1 MGPPQSAG
9 GQLRAGCEKAPGAW
23 AGLSGAP
30 LLGVVFG
37 LGFSACTGPA
47 LAAIQTLGTSILP
60 GDGAVGRAVVLAIAY
75 CLGLGL
81 PFVLVAAGLGWVSR
95 WSRWLRDHYL
105 VVQRVGGGL
114 FVLLG
119 LLMIAGIWAEAM
131 AWVQTRLTSNFTTV
145 I

>member
-1 MGPPQSAG
+1 MH
-9 GQLRAGCEKAPGAW
+9 RAC
-23 AGLSGAP
+23 
-30 LLGVVFG
+30 
-37 LGFSACTGPA
+37 

-60 GDGAVGRAVVLAIAY
+60 GDGVIGRAVVLAIAY

-81 PFVLVAAGLGWVSR
+81 PFVLVAAGMGWASR
-95 WSRWLRDHYL
+95 GSGWLRDHHQ

-114 FVLLG
+114 LILLG
-119 LLMIAGIWAEAM
+119 LLMLAGAWAEAM